1 MHRRPSAPAP
11 RRAAWAVAPVLAVV
25 LAVSACGDDGDET
38 ATDRP
43 TVAPTSSSTPAEDA
57 SESPSESTPAPT
69 ATSIQVKIEGHEVT
83 PSGDRVRVRAGE
95 PIVFDVTADAPG
107 SLHVHSTPE
116 SVLEYD
122 EGSTKLELVIDQPG
136 VVEVESHEAHAVV
149 VQLEVR

>member
-1 MHRRPSAPAP
+1 MHPRPSAPAP
-11 RRAAWAVAPVLAVV
+11 RRAAWTVAPVLALV

-43 TVAPTSSSTPAEDA
+43 TVAPTSSSTPADDA

-69 ATSIQVKIEGHEVT
+69 ATSIQVKIEDHEVT
-83 PSGDRVRVRAGE
+83 PSGERVRVRAGE

-116 SVLEYD
+116 SVLEYE
-122 EGSTKLELVIDQPG
+122 EGSTRLELVIDQPG

>member
-1 MHRRPSAPAP
+1 MHRRPSAPSP
-11 RRAAWAVAPVLAVV
+11 RRAAWAVAPVLALV
-25 LAVSACGDDGDET
+25 LAVSACGNEGDET

-43 TVAPTSSSTPAEDA
+43 TVAPTSSSPPAEDA

-95 PIVFDVTADAPG
+95 PIVFDVSADAPG

-116 SVLEYD
+116 SVLEYE
-122 EGSTKLELVIDQPG
+122 EGSTRLELVIDQPG